1 MYGHIRKRRRSDGT
15 TAWQV
20 RFPDGGRERL
30 KTFGRKVDAQRW
42 LADRQAAA
50 LRGDLISPEAQAVT
64 FAQLADDWRRGWEGR
79 LQPGTTSRYDE
90 VLRNHL
96 LPEFGGRM
104 AHQIGPVDVQR
115 FVAGLTPRGVA
126 PGTIRKIHSVLS
138 ACYSEGMRLGTVRAN
153 PARGVRLPRVPV
165 HEMTFLT
172 AGEVEALAS
181 TAGALPAPGGP
192 MASLAIR
199 LAAYTGLRA
208 GEQWAIRVRDVDL
221 LHRRIQI
228 TRALKDIGGRHEF
241 GPTKTHQARAVVF
254 PRALVPAL
262 ESQMRGKA
270 ADDLLF
276 MGAYEAPIR
285 HNLFTRRVFRPAV
298 LLGLPEAKH
307 GLRWHDL
314 RHTYASLAA
323 MAGAQPKD
331 VQAQLGHASI
341 MMTLDRYTHLFPARR
356 MPSQTVWTGSSAVNR
371 PRNSA
376 PEPSGSSASI
386 DLFRSAD
393 QPRR

>member
-64 FAQLADDWRRGWEGR
+64 FAGLAEDWRSSWAGR
-79 LQPGTTSRYDE
+79 LQPRTMARYDE
-90 VLRNHL
+90 VLRVHL

-115 FVAGLTPRGVA
+115 YIGWLSGRAA

-153 PARGVRLPRVPV
+153 PARGVRLPRVPAR
-165 HEMTFLT
+165 EMTFLT

-192 MASLAIR
+192 MTALAIR
-199 LAAYTGLRA
+199 LATYTGLRA

-262 ESQMRGKA
+262 TIQMRGRA
-270 ADDLLF
+270 PDDLLF
-276 MGAYEAPIR
+276 TGAYGAPIR
-285 HNLFTRRVFRPAV
+285 HNLFALRVFRPAV
-298 LLGLPEAKH
+298 LLGLPESKRA
-307 GLRWHDL
+307 LRWHDL

-341 MMTLDRYTHLFPARR
+341 MMTLDRYTHLFPAQADALADRLD
-356 MPSQTVWTGSSAVNR
+356 GLIGGEEASA
-371 PRNSA
+371 A
-376 PEPSGSSASI
+376 
-386 DLFRSAD
+386 
-393 QPRR
+393 